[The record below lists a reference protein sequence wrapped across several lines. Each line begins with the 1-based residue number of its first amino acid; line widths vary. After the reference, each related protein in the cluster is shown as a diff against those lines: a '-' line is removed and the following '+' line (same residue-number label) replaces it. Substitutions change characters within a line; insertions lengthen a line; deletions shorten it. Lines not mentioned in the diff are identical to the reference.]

1 MYQEMDINGIGRKI
15 RSMKQGTEAL
25 RIEGADFPAL
35 ERNMVRILASLK
47 MLEINIAEVAESNN
61 DMLGS

>member
-1 MYQEMDINGIGRKI
+1 MYQGMDINGIGRKI
-15 RSMKQGTEAL
+15 RSMKQDAEAL

-61 DMLGS
+61 DM